1 MSLRLLYLIFVRLC
15 SWLVL
20 LGRSSASKNAEL
32 LVLRHEVAVL
42 RRIKPRPRLD
52 WADRAVLA
60 ALIRHLP
67 RTLQAHRLV
76 TPGTVL
82 RWHRRL
88 VRKKWTYPNRTG
100 RPPVSAEITAL
111 IERLATENHSW
122 GYQRIQGELL
132 KLGHRVG
139 ASTIRR
145 VLKALRIPPAPKR
158 HTDTTWR
165 QFLHA
170 QAATMLAT
178 DFFHVD
184 CAVTLRRLYCLFVIE
199 VGSRY
204 VHILG
209 VTAHPDGPWTTQQIR
224 NLLMDLGDRAADF
237 RFLVRDRAG
246 QFTESFDAVLAS
258 TGIQAVKIPPRS
270 PRANAYAERFVL
282 TARTE
287 VTDRMLIFGERHL
300 RSVLAEYARP
310 TTTDD
315 DPTAAASSTRPG
327 PTTPSP
333 TSPRSGS
340 SAGPSSAASST
351 NTSGPHRSP
360 GQGSMAEFWNPTSA
374 QGRPAPV
381 AGDRE

>member
-1 MSLRLLYLIFVRLC
+1 MRLLYLIFVRLC
-15 SWLVL
+15 GWLVL
-20 LGRSSASKNAEL
+20 LGRSAASKDIEL
-32 LVLRHEVAVL
+32 LALRHEVAVL
-42 RRIKPRPRLD
+42 RRTHPRPRLD

-60 ALIRHLP
+60 ALIRLLP
-67 RTLQAHRLV
+67 ARLRMHRLV

-88 VRKKWTYPNRTG
+88 ITRKWTCPHQTG

-111 IERLATENHSW
+111 IERLATENNGW
-122 GYQRIQGELL
+122 GYKRIQGELL
-132 KLGHRVG
+132 KLGHRVS

-145 VLKALRIPPAPKR
+145 VLKALKIPPAPQR
-158 HTDTTWR
+158 DSDTTWR
-165 QFLHA
+165 KFLHT

-184 CAVTLRRLYCLFVIE
+184 CAVTLQRLYCLFVIE

-224 NLLMDLGDRAADF
+224 NLLMDLGDRAAGF

-246 QFTESFDAVLAS
+246 QFTDAFDAVLA
-258 TGIQAVKIPPRS
+258 GAGMEAVKIPPRS

-287 VTDRMLIFGERHL
+287 ITDRMLIFGERHL
-300 RSVLAEYARP
+300 RTLLARYESHYNGR
-310 TTTDD
+310 
-315 DPTAAASSTRPG
+315 R
-327 PTTPSP
+327 
-333 TSPRSGS
+333 
-340 SAGPSSAASST
+340 
-351 NTSGPHRSP
+351 PHR
-360 GQGSMAEFWNPTSA
+360 
-374 QGRPAPV
+374 GRQLHPPRPDHPV
-381 AGDRE
+381 ADLSQERIKRRPVLGGLINEYERAA